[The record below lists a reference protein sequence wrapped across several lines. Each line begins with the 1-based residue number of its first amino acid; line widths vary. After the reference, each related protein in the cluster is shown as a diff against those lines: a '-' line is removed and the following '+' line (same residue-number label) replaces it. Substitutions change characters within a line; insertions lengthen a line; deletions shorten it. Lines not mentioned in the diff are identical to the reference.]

1 MYLTT
6 LFFSFTSQ
14 LQPLVARMHCGDLQY
29 IMRSLL
35 TDRLDGQKG
44 EEKEEKVGCIKRSIY
59 RQMLFLKCVLFPD
72 TIDIGKCACYKCVM

>member
-1 MYLTT
+1 MYLSTDI
-6 LFFSFTSQ
+6 FPFTSQ

-35 TDRLDGQKG
+35 TDRLDAQKG
-44 EEKEEKVGCIKRSIY
+44 EEREEKVGCIKRSIY

-72 TIDIGKCACYKCVM
+72 SIDIGSVCVL